1 MRSPEALIKLY
12 CLLCFKKDIFYYIMK
27 VAYCFNIRLMS
38 HKVISKYI
46 SRFAAVQFAYQLEL
60 TNANPL
66 EAMGKFLSLD
76 TLKEK
81 DYKDIKINFFKQ
93 LVLKLNDSKTLDEQI
108 EKSLKSGKTLKHLSV
123 MELCI
128 LRVAL
133 IEMIY
138 EKTDLPVIINEY
150 VEIAKTFLDNS
161 SIKFINALLD
171 NISKNIE
178 RKCLTKI

>member
-1 MRSPEALIKLY
+1 
-12 CLLCFKKDIFYYIMK
+12 MK
-27 VAYCFNIRLMS
+27 AAYCFNIRLMS
-38 HKVISKYI
+38 HKVISKHI

-60 TNANPL
+60 TNADPL
-66 EAMGKFLSLD
+66 EAMENFLSLD
-76 TLKEK
+76 TLKE

-108 EKSLKSGKTLKHLSV
+108 EKSLRSGKTLKHLSV

-171 NISKNIE
+171 NISKNVE
-178 RKCLTKI
+178 RKCLIKI